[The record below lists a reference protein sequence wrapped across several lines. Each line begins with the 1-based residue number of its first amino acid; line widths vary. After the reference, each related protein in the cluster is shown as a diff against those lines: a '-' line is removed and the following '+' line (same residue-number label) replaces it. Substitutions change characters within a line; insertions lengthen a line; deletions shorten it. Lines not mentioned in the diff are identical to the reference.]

1 MNTFEMEIKRG
12 KRFEFGKNWQ
22 GFLSRLTEER
32 VRIAQDSIIE
42 MLAVDNLHGK
52 RFLDIGSGS
61 GLSSLAARKLGA
73 YVHSFDYDPASVA
86 CTQELRSRYFPD
98 DPKWTIEEGSVL
110 DKDFLKSLGRFDIVY
125 SWGVLHHTGD
135 MWTALENATSLVK
148 QNGILY
154 LAIYN
159 DQGRK
164 SKVWKNI
171 KIYYCSGFLGKSLIS
186 SIFIPYF
193 FFRTLISCVVRRE
206 NMFYGYRKN
215 RGMSITHDWFDWL
228 GGFPFEVA
236 TVDEILQFCRVR
248 GFVPKNIKSTNDLG
262 NNQFVFI
269 RDSLAS
275 TPYAAER
282 S

>member
-12 KRFEFGKNWQ
+12 ERFEFGKNWQ

-73 YVHSFDYDPASVA
+73 YVYSFDYDPASVA

-148 QNGILY
+148 QNGILCI
-154 LAIYN
+154 AIYN

-164 SKVWKNI
+164 SQVWKNI
-171 KIYYCSGFLGKSLIS
+171 KRYYCSGFLGKSLIS

-206 NMFYGYRKN
+206 NMFYGYKRN

-248 GFVPKNIKSTNDLG
+248 GFVPENIKSTNDLG

-275 TPYAAER
+275 TPYAAEH